1 MEQLQFPGDVSVV
14 IDYAHTPDALQQSLV
29 ALRQQSRGRLW
40 CVFGCGGD
48 RDKAKRPVMGRIA
61 EQYAD
66 HVIITADNPR
76 TEAVID
82 ICNDIAAGMVT
93 GANCQIETDRESA
106 IKLALIEAH
115 AGDMIL
121 VAGKGHESY
130 QVIGTTVRDYDERK
144 FINSL
149 LAEMCR

>member
-1 MEQLQFPGDVSVV
+1 
-14 IDYAHTPDALQQSLV
+14 
-29 ALRQQSRGRLW
+29 
-40 CVFGCGGD
+40 
-48 RDKAKRPVMGRIA
+48 
-61 EQYAD
+61 
-66 HVIITADNPR
+66 
-76 TEAVID
+76 
-82 ICNDIAAGMVT
+82 MVT
-93 GANCQIETDRESA
+93 GANYQIETDRESA

-121 VAGKGHESY
+121 VAGKGHEPY

>member
-1 MEQLQFPGDVSVV
+1 V
-14 IDYAHTPDALQQSLV
+14 IDYAHTPDALQQSLM
-29 ALRQQSRGRLW
+29 ALRQQGRGRLW

-48 RDKAKRPVMGRIA
+48 RDKSKRPVMGRIA

-82 ICNDIAAGMVT
+82 ICTDIAAGMVT
-93 GANCQIETDRESA
+93 GANYQIETDRESA

-121 VAGKGHESY
+121 VAGKGHEPY